1 MGEAIKTRRGSIDAG
16 DTGDMWLY
24 KEGEEDIDN
33 SGGWVG
39 VEEGAGAS
47 CATELTKE

>member
-1 MGEAIKTRRGSIDAG
+1 
-16 DTGDMWLY
+16 MWLY
-24 KEGEEDIDN
+24 KEGEEYIDN

-47 CATELTKE
+47 CAKNPNSLAASNVNTGYGQYAQWYTIR